1 MEDGPTNGV
10 TVIPFLC
17 AIETISAPGSA
28 MPGQPASEITPT
40 FSPSR
45 HGFKKV
51 GSNAMSVNLFRVSIF
66 KSP

>member
-1 MEDGPTNGV
+1 MEEGPTSGV

-17 AIETISAPGSA
+17 AIDTISAPGSA
-28 MPGQPASEITPT
+28 IPGQPASDITPT

-51 GSNAMSVNLFRVSIF
+51 GSNVMSVNLFRVSIF
-66 KSP
+66 KLP